1 MKLFKAMVATF
12 VVGSAVMFTGCSS
25 SKDCD
30 SCPSEAKKEEC
41 KKCCADAKAAGKKC
55 DKCPAPA
62 AK

>member
-25 SKDCD
+25 SKDCGA
-30 SCPSEAKKEEC
+30 CPSEGKAEM